1 MTSGSSS
8 GNGDGNPRNFASDA
22 ALPAKPDP
30 AASAKPLKSAKT
42 PAPSPPTP
50 DVRPPAARASVPK
63 PKSPSAASAWD
74 PTAAPVPQATIPCPK
89 CGAAVREVARF
100 CQRCHMTMRFECPSC
115 HNKQRTGVTCEKC
128 GINFVKYIG
137 AVVAAKQTEADTIQA
152 KLDRRSAFLKNLVAL
167 PFTGGI
173 ALVKQLFRAS
183 NRKS

>member
-8 GNGDGNPRNFASDA
+8 REGGGNRPDAASDITVRAEVARKAAQPDNGAA
-22 ALPAKPDP
+22 AL
-30 AASAKPLKSAKT
+30 KPLAAGSNARPATAPTSAGPQK
-42 PAPSPPTP
+42 PAS
-50 DVRPPAARASVPK
+50 
-63 PKSPSAASAWD
+63 SANAWD
-74 PTAAPVPQATIPCPK
+74 PTAAPVPQTTIPCPK

-100 CQRCHMTMRFECPSC
+100 CQRCHLTMRFECPSC
-115 HNKQRTGVTCEKC
+115 GNKQRTGVKCEKC

-167 PFTGGI
+167 PLTGGI
-173 ALVKQLFRAS
+173 SLVKQLFRIS

>member
-8 GNGDGNPRNFASDA
+8 GNGDGNPRNLASDV

-30 AASAKPLKSAKT
+30 AASAKPLTSTK
-42 PAPSPPTP
+42 APLSSPPTS
-50 DVRPPAARASVPK
+50 DVRPPAARTSASQS
-63 PKSPSAASAWD
+63 KSPSAANAWD
-74 PTAAPVPQATIPCPK
+74 PTATPVPQATIPCPK

>member
-1 MTSGSSS
+1 MTSSSSS
-8 GNGDGNPRNFASDA
+8 GNGNGNSPTPASNA

-30 AASAKPLKSAKT
+30 GSAKPLTGANT
-42 PAPSPPTP
+42 PESSPPTSP
-50 DVRPPAARASVPK
+50 ARPPAVRASASP
-63 PKSPSAASAWD
+63 PGSPSSANAWD

-115 HNKQRTGVTCEKC
+115 HNKQRTGVACEKC

-137 AVVAAKQTEADTIQA
+137 AVVAAKHTEQDTIQA

-167 PFTGGI
+167 PLTGGLS
-173 ALVKQLFRAS
+173 LVKQLLRS
-183 NRKS
+183 SRRKS